1 MAPPPPCCGGVGCCA
16 DLEDP
21 ATCHAVTMRGALRL
35 NTRKPAPRWALNGPG
50 RSSAAATRPGRRPR
64 PPAPAAVTAA
74 WSNPSCHL
82 LPTPRCPGRAG
93 RPKVLDMR
101 RPRARSGLPGGPG
114 LPMVEGAA
122 SDGPGRRRREA
133 AARHLFARLHRGPAG
148 LGDLGD
154 PS

>member
-1 MAPPPPCCGGVGCCA
+1 MLRRRRLLRGSRGPCNVPRSDHARGSALKYTEAGPKVGSQRAWTLVC
-16 DLEDP
+16 L
-21 ATCHAVTMRGALRL
+21 CHA
-35 NTRKPAPRWALNGPG
+35 P
-50 RSSAAATRPGRRPR
+50 SRPGRRPR
-64 PPAPAAVTAA
+64 PPAPAAGTAT
-74 WSNPSCHL
+74 WSNPSRHL